1 MSQRHR
7 TAEVPLPPKQE
18 LRAHAHSE
26 RHRIHVELSNVAN
39 QVSAG
44 LDPAD
49 VHEPGAAWKPVHH
62 HDRRRGEGQGGEAGP
77 QAPLEDEDV
86 EAAQQ
91 DASGEGRGV
100 PRLVGDGV
108 APDRPPRS
116 EPALAQLGLRGRSTP
131 RR

>member
-49 VHEPGAAWKPVHH
+49 LHEPGAAWKPVHH
-62 HDRRRGEGQGGEAGP
+62 HDAEVARDKLAKRGRKRHWKLKMWKRRSKMRQAKAEATRLAGEA
-77 QAPLEDEDV
+77 
-86 EAAQQ
+86 
-91 DASGEGRGV
+91 
-100 PRLVGDGV
+100 
-108 APDRPPRS
+108 
-116 EPALAQLGLRGRSTP
+116 
-131 RR
+131 